1 MKQGCMFSCTVCAL
15 NKGITIK
22 GHSALWILQNYF
34 FILITFQQRG
44 MSDFNKNVY
53 IIIIFRQLEIN
64 HLEEGMTS
72 SNLDKGAV

>member
-1 MKQGCMFSCTVCAL
+1 MKQGCMFSCTECAL

-22 GHSALWILQNYF
+22 GHSTLWILQNYF

-44 MSDFNKNVY
+44 MSDFNKNIY
-53 IIIIFRQLEIN
+53 IIIFRQLEIN

-72 SNLDKGAV
+72 SHLDKGAV

>member
-1 MKQGCMFSCTVCAL
+1 
-15 NKGITIK
+15 
-22 GHSALWILQNYF
+22 
-34 FILITFQQRG
+34 

-53 IIIIFRQLEIN
+53 IIIIFRQLETN